1 MDKLKTINR
10 GDYQPRPGYKLA
22 FVTAGSKQEI
32 FKLETA
38 AVCG

>member
-1 MDKLKTINR
+1 M

-22 FVTAGSKQEI
+22 FVTAGSKQGN
-32 FKLETA
+32 FKLETP